1 MIAQLSGRLVVCDL
15 NHLVLDVQGVGY
27 LVHATGRTLGQVGQP
42 GDAVTLL
49 TELLVREDAL
59 TLYGFSEERERAAFK
74 MLQTVQGVGAKA
86 ALSILTTLTADD
98 LSTAIMVGDKA
109 MVSRA
114 DGIGPKLAQRIV
126 NELAQKLPSLM
137 ASGVMPAAQTAQAA
151 GKNEAADGLISSSDG
166 DQNLAQDALSALV
179 NLGYSRTE
187 AFAAIGRSLQ
197 EGTPQEVSGLI
208 ASALKQLGQGR

>member
-1 MIAQLSGRLVVCDL
+1 MIAQLSGRLVRAEL
-15 NHLVLDVQGVGY
+15 GHLVIDVQGVGY

-42 GDAVTLL
+42 GDMVTLL

-59 TLYGFSEERERAAFK
+59 TLYGFGDEAERAAFR

-86 ALSILTTLTADD
+86 ALSILTTLSADE
-98 LSTAIMVGDKA
+98 LSNAIMAGDKA

-137 ASGVMPAAQTAQAA
+137 ASGAMP
-151 GKNEAADGLISSSDG
+151 GGGPKGGEAPSETSQQLT
-166 DQNLAQDALSALV
+166 QDALSALV
-179 NLGYSRTE
+179 NLGYSRSE
-187 AFAAIGRSLQ
+187 AFAAIGRTLQ
-197 EGTPQEVSGLI
+197 EGEPKDASGLI
-208 ASALKQLGQGR
+208 AAALKQLGQGR

>member
-1 MIAQLSGRLVVCDL
+1 MIAQLSGRLVICDL

-27 LVHATGRTLGQVGQP
+27 LVHATGRTLGQVGQA
-42 GDAVTLL
+42 GDMVTLL
-49 TELLVREDAL
+49 TELLVREESL
-59 TLYGFSEERERAAFK
+59 TLYGFSDEAERAAFK

-86 ALSILTTLTADD
+86 ALSILTTLTSDE
-98 LSTAIMVGDKA
+98 LSAAIMAGDKA

-126 NELAQKLPSLM
+126 NELAQKLPALM
-137 ASGVMPAAQTAQAA
+137 ASGLMPSAQTAQGTVKVGAA
-151 GKNEAADGLISSSDG
+151 APSDASG
-166 DQNLAQDALSALV
+166 QRAQDALSALV

-187 AFAAIGRSLQ
+187 AFAAIDRSLQ
-197 EGTPQEVSGLI
+197 EGEPQDVSALI